1 MRKIAKLAFSRKSKI
16 SEREVRLRKTL
27 KQVYFRKPTRFTK
40 IKELRK
46 LAELA
51 NFRNSKDL
59 DKKWNCGKGKNM
71 QNSAKMKHKT
81 EYCICGK

>member
-1 MRKIAKLAFSRKSKI
+1 MRKMLKQAYFRKTKALK
-16 SEREVRLRKTL
+16 REARLRKTL
-27 KQVYFRKPTRFTK
+27 IQVYFRKPTRFTK

>member
-1 MRKIAKLAFSRKSKI
+1 MLKQAYFRKTKALK
-16 SEREVRLRKTL
+16 REARLRKTL
-27 KQVYFRKPTRFTK
+27 IQVYFRKPTRFTK

-59 DKKWNCGKGKNM
+59 DKKWNCGK
-71 QNSAKMKHKT
+71 
-81 EYCICGK
+81 